1 MVVSECSTNVCNKCR
16 PKIQTTNGISEIFEM
31 VKSMLYLID
40 DASPA
45 NSETTLMSTFV
56 ESLYFDVAND
66 VVLDAC
72 VILVRLVLLIH
83 STVVLLIRILLPLPS
98 SRCSFGKWFVDGTI
112 VVFDL
117 TVLVA
122 VLSAVS
128 RLSSVE
134 LDIDAALDAAL
145 NNGLPTVAIASVFC
159 VVLAF
164 TF

>member
-1 MVVSECSTNVCNKCR
+1 
-16 PKIQTTNGISEIFEM
+16 
-31 VKSMLYLID
+31 MLYLID

-56 ESLYFDVAND
+56 ESLYFDSVDVAND

-72 VILVRLVLLIH
+72 AILVRLVLLIH

-117 TVLVA
+117 TVLA
-122 VLSAVS
+122 ALLSAVS
-128 RLSSVE
+128 CLSSVE